1 MTVTTRVWSAG
12 RLLVLLVALVGV
24 FAVFFWMGVRV
35 ALRAREVE
43 VPSLVGR
50 NVNEATQL
58 LADRDLTLKIDDTR
72 RPDAR
77 VPANRI
83 AQQDPPAGSRVRS
96 PRSVR
101 VWVSQ
106 GQRTA
111 TVPELIG
118 QTERT
123 ARIRLQQDG
132 FEVGTISHIRAP
144 EYPVDA
150 VVAQDP
156 PPDSKAARVSLLLNA
171 RGDDAVVMPDLV
183 GAEGTG
189 TASALRERG
198 FRVTITEVAPSTGVT
213 SGAIVAHTPM
223 AGSRVSPADS
233 ITLEVSR

>member
-12 RLLVLLVALVGV
+12 RLLVLLVALVAV
-24 FAVFFWMGVRV
+24 FGLFFWMGVRV

-50 NVNEATQL
+50 DANEASRL

-72 RPDAR
+72 RADPR

-83 AQQDPPAGSRVRS
+83 AQQDPPAGQRVRS

-132 FEVGTISHIRAP
+132 FDVGTISRIHSSD
-144 EYPVDA
+144 YPADS
-150 VVAQDP
+150 VVSQDP
-156 PPDSKAARVSLLLNA
+156 PPDSKAARVAILLNDRA
-171 RGDDAVVMPDLV
+171 DDAVLMPDLA
-183 GAEGTG
+183 GAGGKG
-189 TASALRERG
+189 TADALRERG
-198 FRVTITEVAPSTGVT
+198 FRVTVTEVAPPAGVP
-213 SGAIVAHTPM
+213 SGAIVAHTPA
-223 AGSRVSPADS
+223 AGSRVSLADS
-233 ITLEVSR
+233 VTLEVSR